1 VTEQAKQEIKSV
13 AVRVTLFEDRAEV
26 LRRAQVQVAAG
37 ISWVSIAGVTTLID
51 DPSVLCNVRGGAA
64 RVLASRV
71 LRRVREVPLAAAG
84 ELAAAEADKRAA
96 TARRNT
102 AERAAEV
109 AATQERRHA
118 AFLSQWIEALQRV
131 PRTRQTG
138 VGPWRTAFTQLSEA
152 HLQALELLQ
161 AAQAERDSARR
172 DEQRALQRV
181 TQARRTEPRHEAAI
195 ELQLDA
201 AAAAELTL
209 ELTYRTPCALW
220 RPEHLGRLTQTAD
233 GGAQLQLTTSAVVWQ
248 RTGEQWEDVQCR
260 FSTARP
266 TQLATPPLLSEDALR
281 LRRKTEQERRT
292 TVVEARDQSIAIA
305 GLADGARAAAEMPG
319 VDDCGEPLLLEAGR
333 PATLPA
339 TGQPIR
345 VELGTLTLPCQVDR
359 ICYPERGP
367 AAHLR
372 ATATLNGPRPLLA
385 GPIAVVRNGELCGRG
400 RLPFVGRGE
409 PFEVGFGTDDG
420 VRVRR
425 QVQESREVTP
435 VVGTQKLTRTVKLFV
450 SNLSSTPRQLS
461 LTERLPV
468 SELREVEVTLL
479 SSTGLH
485 FDPKDGF
492 AKFPL
497 ELPPRATRE
506 LQLVYRIEAPA
517 RVVLPT
523 L

>member
-1 VTEQAKQEIKSV
+1 MTEPANQEIASV
-13 AVRVTLFEDRAEV
+13 AVQVTLFEDRAEV

-37 ISWVSIAGVTTLID
+37 ISRVSVAGVTTLID
-51 DPSVLCNVRGGAA
+51 DPSVLCNVRGGTA

-71 LRRVREVPLAAAG
+71 LRRLREVPLASAG

-96 TARRNT
+96 TARRSA

-109 AATQERRHA
+109 CATQERRHA
-118 AFLSQWIEALQRV
+118 AFLGQWIEALQRV

-138 VGPWRTAFTQLSEA
+138 LAPWRTAFTQLSEA
-152 HLQALELLQ
+152 HILSIELLA
-161 AAQAERDSARR
+161 AAQKERDSARR

-181 TQARRTEPRHEAAI
+181 AQARRTEPRYEAAV

-201 AAAAELTL
+201 PAAGELTL
-209 ELTYRTPCALW
+209 ELIYRTPCALW

-248 RTGEQWEDVQCR
+248 RTGEDWREVKCR

-281 LRRKTEQERRT
+281 LRRKTEFERRT
-292 TVVEARDQSIAIA
+292 TVVEARDQSIAVA
-305 GLADGARAAAEMPG
+305 GLDGARAAAEMPG
-319 VDDCGEPLLLEAGR
+319 VDDCGEPLLLEAAR

-359 ICYPERGP
+359 VCYPERGP

-372 ATATLNGPRPLLA
+372 ATATLSGPRPLLA

-400 RLPFVGRGE
+400 RLPYVGRGE

-420 VRVRR
+420 LRVRR
-425 QVQESREVTP
+425 QLQESREVTP
-435 VVGTQKLTRTVKLFV
+435 VVGTQKVTRTVKLFV
-450 SNLSSTPRQLS
+450 SNLSSTARQLS
-461 LTERLPV
+461 LTERIPV

-479 SSTGLH
+479 STTGLH

-497 ELPPRATRE
+497 ELPARATRE
-506 LQLVYRIEAPA
+506 LQLVYRIEAPS

>member
-1 VTEQAKQEIKSV
+1 MTEPDKHEVASV
-13 AVRVTLFEDRAEV
+13 AARVTLFEDRAEV
-26 LRRAQVQVAAG
+26 LRRAQVAVAAG
-37 ISWVSIAGVTTLID
+37 ISWVSVAGVTTLID
-51 DPSVLCNVRGGAA
+51 DPSVLCNVRGGTA

-71 LRRVREVPLAAAG
+71 LRRLREVPLASAG

-96 TARRNT
+96 TARRTT
-102 AERAAEV
+102 AERAAER
-109 AATQERRHA
+109 ATTQERRHA
-118 AFLSQWIEALQRV
+118 SFLGQWIEALQRV
-131 PRTRQTG
+131 PRTRQSG
-138 VGPWRTAFTQLSEA
+138 LAPWRTAFTQLTEA
-152 HLQALELLQ
+152 HILSIELLT
-161 AAQAERDSARR
+161 AAQKERDSARR

-181 TQARRTEPRHEAAI
+181 AQARRTEPRYEAAI
-195 ELQLDA
+195 ELQLEAPA
-201 AAAAELTL
+201 AGELTL

-248 RTGEQWEDVQCR
+248 RTGEDWREVQCR

-281 LRRKTEQERRT
+281 LRRKTDQERRT
-292 TVVEARDQSIAIA
+292 TVVEARDQSIAVA
-305 GLADGARAAAEMPG
+305 GLDGARAAAEMPG
-319 VDDCGEPLLLEAGR
+319 VDDCGEPLLLEASR

-372 ATATLNGPRPLLA
+372 ATATLSGPRPLLA

-400 RLPFVGRGE
+400 RLPYVGRGE
-409 PFEVGFGTDDG
+409 PFEIGFGTDDG

-425 QVQESREVTP
+425 QLQESREVTP
-435 VVGTQKLTRTVKLFV
+435 VVGTQKVTRTIKLFV

-461 LTERLPV
+461 LTERIPV

-497 ELPPRATRE
+497 ELPARATRE

-517 RVVLPT
+517 RVVLPA